1 MFAEARRSN
10 GSAAAAYL
18 WLSDELQAD
27 GDVCKRRNDGVQP
40 GVSRT
45 CYFGMDEC
53 TQPAQNHRFLLG
65 VLDSFYTRLK
75 TDFLYEFQS
84 SSVASG
90 VLNMCCV
97 QGLGLPSGL

>member
-10 GSAAAAYL
+10 SSVAAACL

-27 GDVCKRRNDGVQP
+27 GDVCKRRNDGVGP

-45 CYFGMDEC
+45 CCFGEDER
-53 TQPAQNHRFLLG
+53 TQQAQNHRFPLG
-65 VLDSFYTRLK
+65 VLDSFYSRLK
-75 TDFLYEFQS
+75 TDFFYEFQS

-97 QGLGLPSGL
+97 EGLGLPNGL